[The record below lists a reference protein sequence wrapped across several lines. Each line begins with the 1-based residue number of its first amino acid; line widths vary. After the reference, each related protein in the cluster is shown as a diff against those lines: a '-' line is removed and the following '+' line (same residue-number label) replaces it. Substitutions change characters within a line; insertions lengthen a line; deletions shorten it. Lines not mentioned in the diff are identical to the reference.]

1 MSFWHCKYLYL
12 SLWHMP
18 DSNTCKA
25 DVIVQV
31 WHVKW
36 LFSIDPSIWFH
47 YTAWGGIYIAMI
59 YLHLNPHSV
68 PPVYDRHAKI
78 GLHAVW
84 GCASFWKL
92 LFSHVKYFSRLSAHI
107 PHDFITVLLLL
118 ESLLHMNYCLVQC
131 LCDSVWWKSESRRL
145 TFNPIFPGELGL
157 KLAWYLFKLNI
168 ADIL

>member
-25 DVIVQV
+25 DVIIQV
-31 WHVKW
+31 T
-36 LFSIDPSIWFH
+36 FFH
-47 YTAWGGIYIAMI
+47 RCQHLISLLCLRRNINCND
-59 YLHLNPHSV
+59 LNPHSV

-107 PHDFITVLLLL
+107 PHDFITVFLLL
-118 ESLLHMNYCLVQC
+118 ESLLYMNYCIVQC

-157 KLAWYLFKLNI
+157 KLALYLFKLNI

>member
-1 MSFWHCKYLYL
+1 MCPFGIA
-12 SLWHMP
+12 
-18 DSNTCKA
+18 NTFTWAFDICQTA
-25 DVIVQV
+25 T
-31 WHVKW
+31 HVKQM
-36 LFSIDPSIWFH
+36 SIDPSIWFH

-107 PHDFITVLLLL
+107 PHDFITALLLL
-118 ESLLHMNYCLVQC
+118 ESLLSLYI